1 MGAGHQGAGHQTRL
15 ALDGPRYFSTVD
27 MRTLIRVTG
36 SGQTRP
42 WRHVRVESVLP
53 PCVDGSELARTFF
66 TYADWSV
73 RPCVRPV
80 ARFT

>member
-1 MGAGHQGAGHQTRL
+1 MFPLLRSHPYDSTSGTAGEMLRCEISIPAYDCGGHEL
-15 ALDGPRYFSTVD
+15 PKGD
-27 MRTLIRVTG
+27 
-36 SGQTRP
+36 
-42 WRHVRVESVLP
+42 VRVESVLP

>member
-1 MGAGHQGAGHQTRL
+1 MLLRCERLEPPMSQLGHELPKG
-15 ALDGPRYFSTVD
+15 D
-27 MRTLIRVTG
+27 
-36 SGQTRP
+36 
-42 WRHVRVESVLP
+42 VRVKSVLP